1 MGEELEHEKELE
13 EEIEKEVE
21 AEVLEKL
28 EVEMKGLAVPV
39 AASSPEEYAK
49 LIDRVNDMDSQVEFV
64 AGELWQRQGEKMGF
78 LIGLLYGAIF
88 GIVAYVLFMI

>member
-1 MGEELEHEKELE
+1 MGEEV
-13 EEIEKEVE
+13 EEIEQELE

-28 EVEMKGLAVPV
+28 EEEMKGLAVPI
-39 AASSPEEYAK
+39 ASSSPEEYAK
-49 LIDRVNDMDSQVEFV
+49 LIERINDMDSRVEFV